1 VCSLNWGPIHG
12 PWLQNWKAPRI
23 NEVNLQFTRIFH
35 IHWLILW
42 ILSRIIIKM
51 KRENSQWFCWQ
62 FLGRRFYNES
72 KLLIIKDFRFIICQ
86 FFCRSKFLECP
97 NFFRLTAK
105 KKRKS
110 MCKHYI
116 FLLCTVQHVTI
127 VYLFTNRVSDYTGL
141 SFFCPT
147 PYVHCW
153 SPLTSPVC
161 YC

>member
-1 VCSLNWGPIHG
+1 
-12 PWLQNWKAPRI
+12 
-23 NEVNLQFTRIFH
+23 
-35 IHWLILW
+35 
-42 ILSRIIIKM
+42 M

-127 VYLFTNRVSDYTGL
+127 VYLFTDRVSYCSERRIFSPRT
-141 SFFCPT
+141 
-147 PYVHCW
+147 YVIVHPHWITSNSTHMLLLNIKKTKLIIVCIDFQRSGSTNITYIILHHYW
-153 SPLTSPVC
+153 SICHSPWL
-161 YC
+161 